1 MSWLLRDTHTQ
12 ALGPFTITC
21 VIFGVILLTSVNACH
36 DNNNTLGSIC
46 HPQTSIRCSQEVK
59 EKQPWVL
66 SAERGN
72 ITQKQVGIALAI
84 QSLSLVSQGL
94 GGVAEKVSSLGEVR
108 TVVAFKPPPN
118 I

>member
-1 MSWLLRDTHTQ
+1 M
-12 ALGPFTITC
+12 
-21 VIFGVILLTSVNACH
+21 LLTSVNARN

-46 HPQTSIRCSQEVK
+46 HPQTSIRRSQEFK
-59 EKQPWVL
+59 EKRPWVL

-72 ITQKQVGIALAI
+72 IEQKRVGIALAI
-84 QSLSLVSQGL
+84 QNLSLVSQGL
-94 GGVAEKVSSLGEVR
+94 GEEAEKVSSLGEVR